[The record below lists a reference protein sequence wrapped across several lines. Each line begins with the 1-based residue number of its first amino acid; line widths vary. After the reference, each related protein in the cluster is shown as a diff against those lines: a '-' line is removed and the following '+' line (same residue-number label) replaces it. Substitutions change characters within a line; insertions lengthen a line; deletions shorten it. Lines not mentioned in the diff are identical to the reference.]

1 MFKRVLKIIALAYT
15 YQLAAFD
22 ELISYSSKD
31 WKMHPVSCINTHHE
45 VIDLE
50 NHGMVK
56 NAKIWISWKRNI
68 NFLQNKEILN
78 LRLRWHILRSY
89 RFVSEW
95 TFNNG
100 STRHCSGVFIVH
112 FWYVWHVI
120 LVHFFCWLWT
130 CKCWMEYFIA
140 LISIYLCFGVGSRSR
155 HI

>member
-1 MFKRVLKIIALAYT
+1 
-15 YQLAAFD
+15 
-22 ELISYSSKD
+22 
-31 WKMHPVSCINTHHE
+31 MHPVSCINTHHE
-45 VIDLE
+45 VIGLE
-50 NHGMVK
+50 NHEMIK
-56 NAKIWISWKRNI
+56 NAKIWISWNRNI

-140 LISIYLCFGVGSRSR
+140 LISIYLCFGVGSRSPVTFKTECSVTTVNTSSQLLPFSVTKSS
-155 HI
+155 ILDVA